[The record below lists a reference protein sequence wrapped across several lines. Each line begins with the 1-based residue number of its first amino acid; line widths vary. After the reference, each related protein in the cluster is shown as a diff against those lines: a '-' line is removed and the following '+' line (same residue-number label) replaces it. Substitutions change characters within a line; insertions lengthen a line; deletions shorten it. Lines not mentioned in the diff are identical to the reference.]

1 MERIRI
7 IGNPVP
13 IQCGQR
19 LGKTGASDV
28 RSFGFKSQVSDLKQF
43 HAEEEV
49 ETKMNHENNISQQS
63 KSSNSQGREKEN
75 HEDKPI
81 KVHPTMSAV
90 SNKPSIDVNAV
101 PAKLRRFDQWVCWK
115 YVQDQCGG
123 RRRKVPVNPKSRRF
137 ASVKD
142 RSTWSGIDNAILT
155 YSKHLDELD
164 GIGFVFTMDDPFIG
178 VDLDDCRD
186 PTTGNLSVTADEI
199 RDFLPTYTEVSPS
212 GTGLKAIATID
223 SFFPSRR
230 RSDPEIEIYSSG
242 RFFTITTLT
251 IDGDLR
257 IRDATDAIA
266 DILRLFFDDPGDLD
280 KSIPLPAAPSC
291 ASDHAVLNRAM
302 AARNGDKFRELWGG
316 SSREFNGNQSQADL
330 SLCRLLAFWCGPCVA
345 QIDRLFRSSG
355 LFRSKW
361 DERHF
366 SSGATY
372 GMETIQ
378 RAIVAQGTTFYQ
390 WHRIA
395 NHNPKTE

>member
-1 MERIRI
+1 M
-7 IGNPVP
+7 
-13 IQCGQR
+13 QT
-19 LGKTGASDV
+19 K
-28 RSFGFKSQVSDLKQF
+28 KKKQ
-43 HAEEEV
+43 
-49 ETKMNHENNISQQS
+49 KMNNQNNNSQQS
-63 KSSNSQGREKEN
+63 KSSNSQGRENEN
-75 HEDKPI
+75 HENKPI
-81 KVHPTMSAV
+81 EEHPTMSAV
-90 SNKPSIDVNAV
+90 SNKPFIDVNAV
-101 PAKLRRFDQWVCWK
+101 PAMLRRFDQWVCWK
-115 YVQDQCGG
+115 DVQDQRGG

-137 ASVKD
+137 ASVTD
-142 RSTWSGIDNAILT
+142 RSTWTNIDTAILT

-186 PTTGNLSVTADEI
+186 PNTGNLSVTADEI
-199 RDFLPTYTEVSPS
+199 LDFLPTYTEVSPS

-223 SFFPSRR
+223 SVFPSRR

-251 IDGDLR
+251 INGDLR

-266 DILRLFFDDPGDLD
+266 DILSLFFDDPGDLD

-291 ASDHAVLNRAM
+291 ASDHAVLGKAM

-366 SSGATY
+366 SNGATY

-378 RAIVAQGTTFYQ
+378 RAIVAQGTTFYR

-395 NHNPKTE
+395 CHNPKSE